1 MLPKMRPDLP
11 ISPFTVN
18 ILLFEAF
25 SNMLLACLLEPLR
38 VVRDESGAEITWTI
52 VTHTDA
58 PVLSSSGLRIAPDT
72 PRAAVRACDLLIVI
86 GGDRF
91 RADAANPTLR
101 QSLRLIRRAGGV
113 VAADTGAWL
122 LAAAGYLDGRRATLH
137 WQLLSEFAETFPN
150 VDVVSER
157 YVRDG
162 PFSTCGGA
170 STALDFMLAEVSARY
185 GPASSFDTAMMFLH
199 DGASHIAARAPG
211 QGLQVHRSDGIRRV
225 LTLMAETADRP
236 LPIVE
241 LARRANLAPR
251 TLARLFAAEIGMPPG
266 RYFQHLRL
274 SRARDLATNTSL
286 SLGEIALRCGFAS
299 SSALSRAFVQSFGI
313 GLRQLTKSVRKRE
326 KGTSSR
332 RRL

>member
-1 MLPKMRPDLP
+1 
-11 ISPFTVN
+11 
-18 ILLFEAF
+18 
-25 SNMLLACLLEPLR
+25 
-38 VVRDESGAEITWTI
+38 
-52 VTHTDA
+52 
-58 PVLSSSGLRIAPDT
+58 
-72 PRAAVRACDLLIVI
+72 
-86 GGDRF
+86 
-91 RADAANPTLR
+91 
-101 QSLRLIRRAGGV
+101 
-113 VAADTGAWL
+113 
-122 LAAAGYLDGRRATLH
+122 
-137 WQLLSEFAETFPN
+137 
-150 VDVVSER
+150 
-157 YVRDG
+157 
-162 PFSTCGGA
+162 
-170 STALDFMLAEVSARY
+170 
-185 GPASSFDTAMMFLH
+185 MMFLH

-225 LTLMAETADRP
+225 LTLMAETADKP

-266 RYFQHLRL
+266 RYFQHFRL
-274 SRARDLATNTSL
+274 SRARDLATNTRL